1 MKNSHTSTCSPV
13 SEDSASQQDGQDSKQ
28 SPSVRTN
35 PTASK
40 SSKTIGPMSQSS
52 PTSEISTG
60 QSTEGQLSLPEGFHV
75 KMYQSETHR
84 EKEST
89 ERGQDSGWKCAV
101 LLAKRGRLSRSWKTQ
116 QTCLNGDLE
125 EFSGTWPRSG
135 MMRNGIAYQLPTL
148 ARPISGIGY
157 GLWPTPETGM
167 GQRGYQHPSK
177 VLSGSS
183 THHVTVNDFAMAY
196 FGIKKLPPFIAEWL
210 MGFPID
216 FTLIDRKDSK
226 PSVTPSS
233 PRSHAKSSD
242 VSQKYRT

>member
-1 MKNSHTSTCSPV
+1 MKDSHRLTCSPE
-13 SEDSASQQDGQDSKQ
+13 SEDSLLPADGQDSKQ

-75 KMYQSETHR
+75 KMYRSETHR
-84 EKEST
+84 EKESMG
-89 ERGQDSGWKCAV
+89 RGQGSGWKCAV

-183 THHVTVNDFAMAY
+183 THHITVNDFARAY
-196 FGIKKLPPFIAEWL
+196 FGIKKLPPCIPEWL
-210 MGFPID
+210 MGFPESWTD
-216 FTLIDRKDSK
+216 LENNDSTLSATRL
-226 PSVTPSS
+226 S
-233 PRSHAKSSD
+233 PMCHMKSSD
-242 VSQKYRT
+242 VSQN

>member
-1 MKNSHTSTCSPV
+1 MKKDSRKLICSQELGVFPLPADGRDLKRLSSARTRRSVNESSKSIGQMSPSFQTSETSTEQNS
-13 SEDSASQQDGQDSKQ
+13 G
-28 SPSVRTN
+28 
-35 PTASK
+35 
-40 SSKTIGPMSQSS
+40 
-52 PTSEISTG
+52 
-60 QSTEGQLSLPEGFHV
+60 GQLCLPGGFHV
-75 KMYQSETHR
+75 KMYQSATHR

-183 THHVTVNDFAMAY
+183 THHITVNDFARAY
-196 FGIKKLPPFIAEWL
+196 FGIKKLPPCIPEWL
-210 MGFPID
+210 MGFPESWTD
-216 FTLIDRKDSK
+216 LENNDSTLSATRL
-226 PSVTPSS
+226 S
-233 PRSHAKSSD
+233 PMCHMKSSD
-242 VSQKYRT
+242 VSQN